1 MTLQIALTV
10 QLGEFLLEA
19 EFDCDGVTAI
29 MGPNGAGKTTLLRAL
44 VGAVQPSSGRIR
56 LAGRTLF
63 DASGVN
69 LPPEERNVA
78 YVPQGLG
85 LFPHLSVVENVA
97 FARRVGSDAQKRIA
111 AHRFL
116 RDAEIDH
123 LAERPPDQLSGGERQ
138 RVALAR
144 AMAADPEMLLLD
156 EPLSALDPSARP
168 EVRRFLAQWLALS
181 DLPALVVTHDP
192 GDAAAFA
199 DDLLVIEG
207 GKVTQHGPLADVA
220 VRPAT
225 EFVAALMP
233 GLLIRDP
240 GSLPP
245 PSSVSEDE

>member
-1 MTLQIALTV
+1 MLEVAVVLR
-10 QLGEFLLEA
+10 LGEFRLEA
-19 EFDCDGVTAI
+19 AFDSDGVTAI

-44 VGAVQPSSGRIR
+44 VGAVPPSSGHIT
-56 LAGRTLF
+56 LGGRTLY
-63 DASGVN
+63 DDRGVN

-85 LFPHLSVVENVA
+85 LFPHMSVVENVA
-97 FARRVGSDAQKRIA
+97 FARRVGSDAQKRVA
-111 AHRFL
+111 ARRFL

-123 LAERPPDQLSGGERQ
+123 LADRPPAELSGGEQQ

-144 AMAADPEMLLLD
+144 AMAAEPEILLLD

-168 EVRRFLAQWLALS
+168 QVRRFLARWLAQS

-207 GKVTQHGPLADVA
+207 GKVTQHGPLVDVA

-240 GSLPP
+240 GSPPP
-245 PSSVSEDE
+245 PSSLSDDE